1 MNDRKIYYSFHDMP
15 LHQNEPYGYSQ
26 QRSGLTFSREEI
38 KQILIAMGVL
48 TLAFS
53 FALAPYPAF
62 SHLGLVLGYLPV
74 AFLAIATAF
83 LCHEMAHKYMGQK
96 FGYWSEFRMFLP
108 GLLLA
113 LFLGVFAGV
122 VFAAPGAVQIF
133 GRPTREEGGKLAAA
147 GPATNMI
154 IGLIFFALMA
164 ATQGYVRF
172 VTWLIAYINV
182 FLGLFNLLPFGPL
195 DGLKIFSWRK
205 EVWGLLFAVGI
216 ILFIFLIP
224 AL

>member
-62 SHLGLVLGYLPV
+62 SHFGLVLSYLPV

-113 LFLGVFAGV
+113 LFLGVFAGI

-147 GPATNMI
+147 GPATNMV

-164 ATQGYVRF
+164 TTQGYVRF

-195 DGLKIFSWRK
+195 DGMKIFSWRK
-205 EVWGLLFAVGI
+205 EVWGLLLVVGI
-216 ILFIFLIP
+216 ILFIILLP
-224 AL
+224 VS